1 MGYKLLLLSIL
12 FNTFF
17 SFSQIKGVG
26 INEDNPQQALHLGSQ
41 TGTIR
46 VDGLNSTNNTFN
58 GGGVDKTYPLYVD
71 ENGDLTLTLATFQNS
86 DGSDALTSSTPL
98 ASTSV
103 SIPAATTLPNNG
115 SRSVVILPY
124 TITVTKPS
132 VLEVKYS
139 ISFEVLQNAT
149 TKLKSARARR
159 ISTFYTLNQDLAITP
174 TARRYGQAAKCYFNN
189 NTTIVGDPANNA
201 AQGNMF
207 NSTTTYI
214 PLSIGT
220 HTIRFYGEVNCG
232 STNEVTLVNFGVGTD
247 SVFMRLY

>member
-1 MGYKLLLLSIL
+1 MKSRIIFLII
-12 FNTFF
+12 FF
-17 SFSQIKGVG
+17 IGVNSKAQVRGVG

-46 VDGLNSTNNTFN
+46 VDGLNSTNNPFN

-71 ENGDLTLTLATFQNS
+71 QNGDLTLTLATFQNS
-86 DGSDALTSSTPL
+86 DGSDAITTSTPL

-103 SIPAATTLPNNG
+103 SIPAATSLPNNG
-115 SRSVVILPY
+115 TRSVVILPY

-132 VLEVKYS
+132 ILEVKYS
-139 ISFEVLQNAT
+139 ISFEVLRDAT
-149 TKLKSARARR
+149 TKLRSTRARR
-159 ISTFYTLNQDLAITP
+159 ISNFYTLNQDLAITP
-174 TARRYGQAAKCYFNN
+174 TARRYGQASKCYFNN
-189 NTTIVGDPANNA
+189 NTAIVGDPAINA

-214 PLSIGT
+214 PLPIGT
-220 HTIRFYGEVNCG
+220 HIIRFYGEVNCG
-232 STNEVTLVNFGVGTD
+232 TTNEVTLVNFGVGTD